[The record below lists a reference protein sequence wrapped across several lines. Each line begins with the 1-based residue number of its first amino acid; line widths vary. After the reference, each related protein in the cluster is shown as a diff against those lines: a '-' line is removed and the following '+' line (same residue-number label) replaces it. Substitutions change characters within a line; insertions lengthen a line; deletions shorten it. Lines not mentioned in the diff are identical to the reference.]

1 MTMIQSSPLLRR
13 ALALDAA
20 ACAAMG
26 ALLAVAAA
34 PLAAWLGLPA
44 PFLRGAGLLLLPCA
58 AVLAW
63 LAIRQDVPRL
73 AAFAVI
79 AVNLV
84 WITDSLLLLAG
95 GWFAPTGL
103 GIAFVLAQAATVLAL
118 TTMEATGLTRSAMR
132 SSATA

>member
-13 ALALDAA
+13 ALALDAT

-118 TTMEATGLTRSAMR
+118 TAMEATGLTRSAMR

>member
-34 PLAAWLGLPA
+34 PLAAWFGLPA

-118 TTMEATGLTRSAMR
+118 TAMEATGLTRSAMR

>member
-13 ALALDAA
+13 ALALDAI

-58 AVLAW
+58 AVLVW

-118 TTMEATGLTRSAMR
+118 TAMEATGLTRSAMR

>member
-118 TTMEATGLTRSAMR
+118 TAMEATGLTRSAMR